1 MSTTRRKGNPRNAKE
16 TAAEFAA
23 KAGQYWTPER
33 VSQITAG
40 RKYEIVPPSDAPFL
54 RVLGLLDNEARM
66 APGDRRKYAQINH
79 MLELLKAPIADLRAR
94 HKNLAILDAGCG
106 SSYLT
111 ILLAWYLKHKLEG
124 NFLVA
129 GIDTRAD
136 LVAKSMRMAEDLG
149 LAANMIFLQASTS
162 TFNWE
167 HEIAMRPEWNSF
179 KRPQMVVGLHACDT
193 ATDEALA
200 LGLAAGADVLAASP
214 CCQAELAGKWRA
226 LAQDP
231 AGRAHPLSPA
241 FQAPELRRTIAAEMT
256 DLMRVLLL
264 RASGYETTTT
274 EFVESRHS
282 PKNRLI
288 LSLRRGRY
296 SREAA
301 DEYNRLKSHLGG
313 CGIRLGELLSPEVAA
328 LTAGNH

>member
-1 MSTTRRKGNPRNAKE
+1 MSTTRRKGNPRDPKE
-16 TAAEFAA
+16 TAADFTA
-23 KAGQYWTPER
+23 KASQYWTPER

-40 RKYEIVPPSDAPFL
+40 RKYEIVPPSDALFL
-54 RVLGLLDNEARM
+54 RALGLLDEEARM

-79 MLELLKAPIADLRAR
+79 MLELLKAPIGDLRAR

-111 ILLAWYLKHKLEG
+111 MLLAWYLKHKTDG
-124 NFLVA
+124 KFLVA

-136 LVAKSMRMAEDLG
+136 LVAKSTRMAAELG
-149 LAANMIFLQASTS
+149 LAANMIFLEASTAS
-162 TFNWE
+162 FNWE
-167 HEIAMRPEWNSF
+167 RDISAHAEYTDF

-200 LGLAAGADVLAASP
+200 LGMAAGADVLAASP

-226 LAQDP
+226 LAQSP
-231 AGRAHPLSPA
+231 AGRTHPLSPA

-288 LSLRRGRY
+288 MALRRGRY

-301 DEYNRLKSHLGG
+301 DEYNKLKTHIGG
-313 CGIRLGELLSPEVAA
+313 CGIRLDELLSPEVAE
-328 LTAGNH
+328 LTAGSH

>member
-1 MSTTRRKGNPRNAKE
+1 
-16 TAAEFAA
+16 
-23 KAGQYWTPER
+23 
-33 VSQITAG
+33 
-40 RKYEIVPPSDAPFL
+40 
-54 RVLGLLDNEARM
+54 
-66 APGDRRKYAQINH
+66 
-79 MLELLKAPIADLRAR
+79 MLELLKSSISDLHAR

-111 ILLAWYLKHKLEG
+111 ILLAWYLKHKLDG

-136 LVAKSMRMAEDLG
+136 MVTKSIRTADELG
-149 LAANMIFLQASTS
+149 LTTNMIFLETSTS
-162 TFNWE
+162 NFNWE
-167 HEIAMRPEWNSF
+167 RDVAARPELAAF

-200 LGLAAGADVLAASP
+200 LGLTTGADVLAASP
-214 CCQAELAGKWRA
+214 CCQAELAGKWRT
-226 LAQDP
+226 LAQSDL
-231 AGRAHPLSPA
+231 GRTHPLSPA

-288 LSLRRGRY
+288 VALRRGRY
-296 SREAA
+296 SRDAA
-301 DEYNRLKSHLGG
+301 TEYHNLKNYLGG
-313 CGIRLGELLSPEVAA
+313 CGIRLDELLTPEVTA